1 MPEKILTEST
11 IPPPQPGPARLVL
24 PATSANLGPGFDAA
38 ALAMTLYLTVD
49 AEPAAET
56 TITATGRD
64 AALCC
69 ALKNNLILDTYASV
83 LTAHKKKITPVK
95 IEIDNEI
102 PLGMGCGSSAAALLA
117 GVALAAHFGALGWS
131 SDDILREACIREGH
145 PDNVAACWLG
155 GLTLSA
161 MDTAED
167 GTMNVHAISVKPK
180 SDWRLLLVL
189 PSTPLSTKKARGLL
203 PENYSRADAV
213 FNVQR
218 IALLTA
224 AFAEG
229 NGDLLHIAMQD
240 RFHQPYRSEAA
251 PLLPLLQP
259 LAGQKGILGV
269 ALSGAGPSV
278 LLVLARDAN
287 LEDVEKL
294 VTGKTTPIAGLKMLP
309 CSMERRPASCELDTI

>member
-1 MPEKILTEST
+1 MSEKIVTEST

-49 AEPAAET
+49 AEPADKT
-56 TITATGRD
+56 TITAIGRD
-64 AALCC
+64 AAICGKLE
-69 ALKNNLILDTYASV
+69 NNLLLDTYISV
-83 LTAHKKKITPVK
+83 LQLHGKPVTPLK

-131 SDDILREACIREGH
+131 SDDILREACVREGH

-161 MDTAED
+161 MDTVD
-167 GTMNVHAISVKPK
+167 GIANVHAISVKPK

-189 PSTPLSTKKARGLL
+189 PDAPLSTKKARGLL
-203 PENYSRADAV
+203 PEKYSRADAV

-224 AFAEG
+224 AFTEG
-229 NGDLLHIAMQD
+229 NGDLLHVAMQD
-240 RFHQPYRSEAA
+240 KFHQPYRSEAA
-251 PLLPLLQP
+251 PLLPLLAP
-259 LAGQKGILGV
+259 LAGQTGILGV

-278 LLVLARDAN
+278 LLVLARDAV

-294 VTGKTTPIAGLKMLP
+294 VAGKTTPIANVEMLP
-309 CSMERRPASCELDTI
+309 CSMERRPTSCELDTV

>member
-1 MPEKILTEST
+1 MSDILTEST
-11 IPPPQPGPARLVL
+11 IPPTQPGPARIVL

-49 AEPAAET
+49 AVAAPET

-64 AALCC
+64 ADLCSN
-69 ALKNNLILDTYASV
+69 LKNNLILDTYTSI
-83 LTAHKKKITPVK
+83 LTAHKKPITPLK

-117 GVALAAHFGALGWS
+117 GVALAAHFGSLNWS
-131 SDDILREACIREGH
+131 SDDVLREASLREGH

-161 MDTAED
+161 MSTTAGKSE
-167 GTMNVHAISVKPK
+167 VHAISIKPK
-180 SDWRLLLVL
+180 ADWRLLLVMQ
-189 PSTPLSTKKARGLL
+189 PTPLSTKKARGLL
-203 PENYSRADAV
+203 PEKYSKSDAV

-224 AFAEG
+224 AFSEG
-229 NGDLLHIAMQD
+229 RGDLLATAMED
-240 RFHQPYRSEAA
+240 KLHQPYRSEAA
-251 PLLPLLQP
+251 PLLPLLAP
-259 LAGQKGILGV
+259 LAGKDGILGV

-278 LLVLARDAN
+278 LLVLTRDAV
-287 LEDVEKL
+287 LEDIEKL
-294 VTGKTTPIAGLKMLP
+294 VTEKLGQTAGIELLP
-309 CSMERRPASCELDTI
+309 CGMERRPASCELETL

>member
-1 MPEKILTEST
+1 MSEKVLTEST
-11 IPPPQPGPARLVL
+11 IPAPQAGPARLVL

-49 AEPAAET
+49 AEVADVMS
-56 TITATGRD
+56 ITATGRD
-64 AALCC
+64 AELC
-69 ALKNNLILDTYASV
+69 AVQKNNLILDTYASV
-83 LTAHKKKITPVK
+83 LTAHKKKITPLKV
-95 IEIDNEI
+95 EVENEI

-131 SDDILREACIREGH
+131 SEDILREACIREGH

-161 MDTAED
+161 MSRDS
-167 GTMNVHAISVKPK
+167 VHAISIKPK

-189 PSTPLSTKKARGLL
+189 PDTPLATKKARGLL
-203 PENYSRADAV
+203 PEKYSQADAV

-229 NGDLLHIAMQD
+229 NGEILKIAMQD
-240 RFHQPYRSEAA
+240 KLHQPYRSEAA
-251 PLLPLLQP
+251 PLLPLLEP
-259 LAGQKGILGV
+259 LAGRSGILGV

-278 LLVLARDAN
+278 LLVLSRDAIV
-287 LEDVEKL
+287 EDVEKL
-294 VTGKTTPIAGLKMLP
+294 VEEAGRAISGKKLLLCGI
-309 CSMERRPASCELDTI
+309 ERRPASCELNS